1 MCPHV
6 ALGFRSLV
14 FMFIAIPPALLSC
27 WIRSSERCVA
37 MTKPGQENQTSCAAP
52 VKPVRKWLR
61 KHKRFC
67 WTMTFQTSKKEISA
81 KKNHHHQV
89 ILNKILCFF
98 PFLMNSEK
106 RKWRP
111 AQKLIHRLMYELM
124 FIYYSSERRVKLYH
138 SIVLAVDDVLMC
150 IVLFSVELSGFWC
163 GVDCILV
170 A

>member
-81 KKNHHHQV
+81 KKTPPSSDSQKNTV
-89 ILNKILCFF
+89 FL
-98 PFLMNSEK
+98 PFS
-106 RKWRP
+106 
-111 AQKLIHRLMYELM
+111 YEQWKAEVKTCSKANTSLDVLM